1 MTMFVDVTDVRAVF
15 QTPDGS
21 TILATLTGSD
31 TIGSV
36 DIERGVGQSIGSA
49 DVSLVDSSLPLDSMT
64 MGNRVRIDVQSPHYP
79 ETWHTL
85 GLTRVASRDISV
97 EGEYVVADVPL
108 SNYVFSILRDRL
120 FTGRVDDEPVD
131 QAVEEVVTQ
140 SADELSVSF
149 QQPESASI
157 PTRTATFSGQRA
169 LDVVG
174 ELTGSETAIYAD
186 EETLVLRPMPSTT
199 TTTLTPSDISNP
211 TYQTTGEPTTRFR
224 VQGGEINIP
233 VDGVGQPN
241 GPEYRS
247 LLGDDGE
254 PRALYVQLDRMP
266 TTEVS
271 RLSLH
276 TRHTGVDAN
285 LVVRL
290 HPDDDGEPRDPTDP
304 NAALAKRTLD
314 GNFVAEDGPT
324 DVLFPD
330 HTFTGDPWVIVTQS
344 TENSGGAFELRAE
357 PTFGFNRPA
366 APMVTDVR
374 APQPIVTVV
383 EDEQAVAEYGV
394 REGVISRDSID
405 SFDEAVQVGE
415 SRLSK
420 QSTPREEVAVEARS
434 AVTHDLALLD
444 VVDLE
449 VPALWAGT
457 KTFLVTERTSVLENS
472 RLKTELTLSQ
482 PAGF

>member
-21 TILATLTGSD
+21 TILATLTGSN
-31 TIGSV
+31 TIRSV

-49 DVSLVDSSLPLDSMT
+49 DLSLVDSSLPLDSMT
-64 MGNRVRIDVQSPHYP
+64 MGNRVRIDVQSSHYP

-85 GLTRVASRDISV
+85 GLTRVAGRDISV
-97 EGEYVVADVPL
+97 EGEYMVADVPL
-108 SNYVFSILRDRL
+108 SNYVFSVLRDRL
-120 FTGRVDDEPVD
+120 F
-131 QAVEEVVTQ
+131 
-140 SADELSVSF
+140 
-149 QQPESASI
+149 
-157 PTRTATFSGQRA
+157 
-169 LDVVG
+169 
-174 ELTGSETAIYAD
+174 
-186 EETLVLRPMPSTT
+186 

-233 VDGVGQPN
+233 LDDVGQPN

-254 PRALYVQLDRMP
+254 PRALYVQLDGMP

-290 HPDDDGEPRDPTDP
+290 HLDDDGAPRDPTNP
-304 NAALAKRTLD
+304 SAALAKRTLD
-314 GNFVAEDGPT
+314 GAFVAEDGPT

-330 HTFTGDPWVIVTQS
+330 HTFTGDPWVVVTQS
-344 TENSGGAFELRAE
+344 KGNSGGAFELRAE
-357 PTFGFNRPA
+357 PSYGFNRPA
-366 APMVTDVR
+366 RPMVTDVR

-405 SFDEAVQVGE
+405 SFDEAIQVAE

-420 QSTPREEVAVEARS
+420 QSTPREEVTVEARS
-434 AVTHDLALLD
+434 VATHDLALLD
-444 VVDLE
+444 AVDVE
-449 VPALWAGT
+449 MPALWTGS
-457 KTFLVTERTSVLENS
+457 KTFLVTERTSVVENS